1 MDIKKRSLASDPG
14 RRQSVFQGL
23 FGRRDVELDVSGK
36 SSNIVAMLRT
46 AFGEGRQGR
55 PVDTK
60 AAASGLGVSQRTVQ
74 RWIAGEGKQRIKAP
88 RTEHLAALR
97 KASRQAATT
106 RKGRKRMIDDA
117 RRSRRFAQGQAK
129 GIRLTVRGMSGFA
142 DGGQHYLR
150 YRSVPLKLTPDQVD
164 AMWSAYE
171 QGGDK
176 GFSQWLTSRSQDY
189 LTGWEYES
197 IDSLQ
202 FDSLKPGE

>member
-1 MDIKKRSLASDPG
+1 MDIKKLSLATDPG
-14 RRQSVFQGL
+14 RRQAVFQGL
-23 FGRRDVELDVSGK
+23 FGRRDVEFDVSGK
-36 SSNIVAMLRT
+36 GTNIVSMLRT

-60 AAASGLGVSQRTVQ
+60 AAAAGLGVSQRTVQ

-88 RTEHLAALR
+88 RADHLAALR

-106 RKGRKRMIDDA
+106 RKGRKRMVAEA
-117 RRSRRFAQGQAK
+117 RRSRKFAQGKTK

-142 DGGQHYLR
+142 DAGQHYLR

-164 AMWSAYE
+164 AMWDAYE
-171 QGGDK
+171 RGGDK
-176 GFSQWLTSRSQDY
+176 GFSDWLTSRSQDY

>member
-1 MDIKKRSLASDPG
+1 MDIKKLTLGSDPG

-23 FGRRDVELDVSGK
+23 FGRRDVEFDVSGK
-36 SSNIVAMLRT
+36 GSNIVSMLRT

-60 AAASGLGVSQRTVQ
+60 AAAAGLGVSQRTVQ

-88 RTEHLAALR
+88 RADHLASLR

-106 RKGRKRMIDDA
+106 RKGRKRMVDEA
-117 RRSRRFAQGQAK
+117 RKSRKFAQGQTK
-129 GIRLTVRGMSGFA
+129 GIKLTVRGMSGFSDA
-142 DGGQHYLR
+142 GQHYLR

-164 AMWSAYE
+164 AMWNAYE
-171 QGGDK
+171 RGGDK
-176 GFSQWLTSRSQDY
+176 GFSEWLTSRSQDY